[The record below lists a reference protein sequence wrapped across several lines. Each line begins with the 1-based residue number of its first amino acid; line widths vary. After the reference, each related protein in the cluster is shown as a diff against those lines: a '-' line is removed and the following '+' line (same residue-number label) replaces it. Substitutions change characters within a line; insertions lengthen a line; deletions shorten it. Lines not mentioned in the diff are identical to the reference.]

1 MALWFMNQKTCLLA
15 AFALQGVKPNID
27 TGGEFTLPRTE
38 EPWHGA
44 PGFSQGG
51 VSSIQDAILN
61 GLLRRRCAAN
71 QVIAP

>member
-44 PGFSQGG
+44 PGFSQG
-51 VSSIQDAILN
+51 AF
-61 GLLRRRCAAN
+61 RRSRTRFSMGCCGDDCAAN